1 MFNASSL
8 KCYKSPRKRDALRS
22 GDAHEAL
29 RQLTWSALGAFWVC
43 VCVFYLGL
51 LGQIRPNKANLQ
63 FNSTPLTPPSP
74 PLPPI
79 PIFAQGGG
87 LTFVAGFG

>member
-29 RQLTWSALGAFWVC
+29 RQLTWSALGAFEGGG
-43 VCVFYLGL
+43 CVFYFLGVGSCVNVL
-51 LGQIRPNKANLQ
+51 KFG
-63 FNSTPLTPPSP
+63 PS
-74 PLPPI
+74 
-79 PIFAQGGG
+79 
-87 LTFVAGFG
+87 